1 MRLSLLGRGAGRP
14 ARCPGFFS
22 CFVPTPRTPL
32 FEGTTLSEKV
42 AANLICTTMEPR
54 LGGEGNTHPNGVHG
68 IARTR
73 STVCGIRGRRRLF
86 RPPRHCDSQQLQLVP
101 VPGSRGGGM
110 CPLCA
115 GTCAAT
121 SPPSPPTPRVPGPG
135 PLRRRGVWEAKLA
148 SAAESSSP
156 FRKSRYACFKT
167 ERGFQP

>member
-14 ARCPGFFS
+14 AWCPGFFS

-54 LGGEGNTHPNGVHG
+54 LGGKETHIRTAYTGSRAPGAPSAASAAEDAFSDRRVTVTLSSFNWSPFRGAEEEGCVPSV
-68 IARTR
+68 
-73 STVCGIRGRRRLF
+73 RGPV
-86 RPPRHCDSQQLQLVP
+86 RPPP
-101 VPGSRGGGM
+101 
-110 CPLCA
+110 
-115 GTCAAT
+115 
-121 SPPSPPTPRVPGPG
+121 PPTPTPQVPGPG

>member
-1 MRLSLLGRGAGRP
+1 MRPSLLGRGAGRP

-42 AANLICTTMEPR
+42 PANLICTTMEPR

-121 SPPSPPTPRVPGPG
+121 SPPSPPHPTGPRPHSP
-135 PLRRRGVWEAKLA
+135 
-148 SAAESSSP
+148 AAQRSLGSET
-156 FRKSRYACFKT
+156 RLGC
-167 ERGFQP
+167 